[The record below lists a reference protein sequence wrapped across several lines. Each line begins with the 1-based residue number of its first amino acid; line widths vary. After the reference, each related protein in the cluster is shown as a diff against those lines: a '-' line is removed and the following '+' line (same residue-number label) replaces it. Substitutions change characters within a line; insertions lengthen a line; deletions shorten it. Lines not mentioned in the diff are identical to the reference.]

1 MDLIWREKN
10 EKFLFYVK
18 YIENMCS
25 SWLVLQF
32 VNMVNIV

>member
-1 MDLIWREKN
+1 MKSS
-10 EKFLFYVK
+10 FFYVK
-18 YIENMCS
+18 YIENMCG

>member
-1 MDLIWREKN
+1 MDVIWREKN

-18 YIENMCS
+18 YIENMCG